1 MKYFMCTIAPPDSDL
16 IALGIAFVLTKL
28 IFMHGNNHRN
38 ANETTFSANLWV
50 LALDL
55 S

>member
-1 MKYFMCTIAPPDSDL
+1 MCTIAPPDSDL

-28 IFMHGNNHRN
+28 IFMHENNHRN